1 MFLNCSFSYS
11 VSLGERK
18 GMKGRGKVPNELA
31 WKNEEA
37 FDTEGGGQKSK
48 QRECHECQDESGRCM
63 GTCGKE
69 PCLWHTY
76 CGPKLSK
83 MVATVEDDCACLDL
97 D

>member
-37 FDTEGGGQKSK
+37 FDTEAGDRNPSRGNAMSVKTNQGGAWAPV
-48 QRECHECQDESGRCM
+48 GRNLV
-63 GTCGKE
+63 CGILTVG
-69 PCLWHTY
+69 PSCLKW
-76 CGPKLSK
+76 
-83 MVATVEDDCACLDL
+83 
-97 D
+97 